1 MKQQW
6 SKSAFVFVMVDYG
19 NKRASAARNNA
30 AFKFLFRF
38 IARQLVSLPSVGDLY
53 KLLPP
58 PLSLLQQTELN
69 VSTCKPE
76 MIWQDAAVA

>member
-1 MKQQW
+1 MNQEW
-6 SKSAFVFVMVDYG
+6 SKSVFVFVMADYG

-38 IARQLVSLPSVGDLY
+38 IARQLVSLPSVGDLH

-58 PLSLLQQTELN
+58 PRSFLCLYGRER
-69 VSTCKPE
+69 
-76 MIWQDAAVA
+76 IWQEAAVA